1 MLRERESGVQIPL
14 APYIH
19 LKAHQ
24 AIIESDTMG
33 RVKQIAIKTLGDDI
47 IREHADKLSPD
58 FEKNKKALSGITE
71 IKSKRTRNVLAGYI
85 SQQMRKSKT
94 S

>member
-1 MLRERESGVQIPL
+1 
-14 APYIH
+14 
-19 LKAHQ
+19 
-24 AIIESDTMG
+24 MG

-58 FEKNKKALSGITE
+58 FEKNKKALAGITE

-85 SQQMRKSKT
+85 SQQMKKSR
-94 S
+94 SS